1 LNRAFLAALAVLV
14 ALAAVVAGCGG
25 GGDSTTD
32 STTVVLTKTEFIK
45 QGDAICK
52 EATENNQSEAEDFA
66 KENDFELE
74 KASKDQLEEA
84 IAEVLAPSLGKQAEE
99 LEALGA
105 PEGDEQKVE
114 DIIAA
119 VEDAAGEI
127 EDDPSLA
134 FEEGTLKKA
143 NQLAKAYGFKVCG
156 EG

>member
-1 LNRAFLAALAVLV
+1 MNRAFLSALAVLV
-14 ALAAVVAGCGG
+14 ALAAVVAGCG

-52 EATENNQSEAEDFA
+52 EATEKNQSEAEDFA

-84 IAEVLAPSLGKQAEE
+84 IAEVLAPSLNKQAEE
-99 LEALGA
+99 IDALGA
-105 PEGDEQKVE
+105 PSGDEKQVE
-114 DIIAA
+114 EIVVA

-134 FEEGTLKKA
+134 FEEKTLTKP

-156 EG
+156 QP